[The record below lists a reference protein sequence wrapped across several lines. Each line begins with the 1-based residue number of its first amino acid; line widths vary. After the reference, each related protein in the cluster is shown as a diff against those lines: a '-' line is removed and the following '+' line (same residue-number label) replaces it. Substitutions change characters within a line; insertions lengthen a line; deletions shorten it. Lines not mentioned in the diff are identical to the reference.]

1 MVSLRCLS
9 SMMLLIGATLDFK
22 FLILEENKSLI
33 RTSILSS
40 SSLGLLQPTQYFNR
54 ATQVFIIIILPH
66 YTDQLGKIF
75 GHHRTGNSAF

>member
-9 SMMLLIGATLDFK
+9 SVMLLIGATLDFK

>member
-9 SMMLLIGATLDFK
+9 SMMLLIGVTLDFK

-33 RTSILSS
+33 QTSILSS
-40 SSLGLLQPTQYFNR
+40 SSLGLRQPTQYFNR
-54 ATQVFIIIILPH
+54 ASQVFIIIILPH

-75 GHHRTGNSAF
+75 GHHW

>member
-66 YTDQLGKIF
+66 YTD
-75 GHHRTGNSAF
+75 

>member
-33 RTSILSS
+33 QTSILSS

-75 GHHRTGNSAF
+75 GHHW

>member
-9 SMMLLIGATLDFK
+9 SMMQLIGATLDFK

-33 RTSILSS
+33 RTSILLS

-75 GHHRTGNSAF
+75 GHHW

>member
-9 SMMLLIGATLDFK
+9 SMMLLIGVTLDFK

-54 ATQVFIIIILPH
+54 AVQVFIIIILPH
-66 YTDQLGKIF
+66 YTDQLGKLLDN
-75 GHHRTGNSAF
+75 TGNSAF

>member
-9 SMMLLIGATLDFK
+9 SMMLLIGVTLDFK

-75 GHHRTGNSAF
+75 GHHW

>member
-54 ATQVFIIIILPH
+54 APQVCIIIILPH

-75 GHHRTGNSAF
+75 GHHW

>member
-9 SMMLLIGATLDFK
+9 SVMLLIGATLDFK

-33 RTSILSS
+33 QTSILSS
-40 SSLGLLQPTQYFNR
+40 SSLGLRQPTQYFNR
-54 ATQVFIIIILPH
+54 APQVFIIIIFLPH

-75 GHHRTGNSAF
+75 GHHW

>member
-54 ATQVFIIIILPH
+54 APRVFIIIILPH

-75 GHHRTGNSAF
+75 GHHW

>member
-9 SMMLLIGATLDFK
+9 SMMLLIGVTLDFK

-54 ATQVFIIIILPH
+54 ASQVFIIIILPH

-75 GHHRTGNSAF
+75 GHHW

>member
-9 SMMLLIGATLDFK
+9 SMMLLIGVTLDFK

-54 ATQVFIIIILPH
+54 PPQVFITIILPH

-75 GHHRTGNSAF
+75 GHHW

>member
-9 SMMLLIGATLDFK
+9 SMMLLIGVTLDFK

-40 SSLGLLQPTQYFNR
+40 SSLGLLEPTQYFNR
-54 ATQVFIIIILPH
+54 ANQVFIIIILPH

-75 GHHRTGNSAF
+75 GHHW

>member
-75 GHHRTGNSAF
+75 GHHW

>member
-9 SMMLLIGATLDFK
+9 SMMLLIGVTLDFK

-40 SSLGLLQPTQYFNR
+40 SSLGLLEPTQYFNR

-75 GHHRTGNSAF
+75 GHHW